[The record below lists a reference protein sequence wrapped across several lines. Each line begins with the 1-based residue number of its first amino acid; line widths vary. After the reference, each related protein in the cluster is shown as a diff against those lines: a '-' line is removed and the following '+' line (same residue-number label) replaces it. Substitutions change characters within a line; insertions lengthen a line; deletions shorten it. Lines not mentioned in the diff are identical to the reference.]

1 MGSLR
6 FFLSAGGWILL
17 IYQGFGW
24 LQYGHWI
31 KFSLLF
37 PIERFGPSGLAAWL
51 LSPGSLQGLHGL
63 VVSVLGAIDLSI
75 FMILTGWV
83 LTPRARWI
91 EIKNKFLGYL
101 PSSLGNA
108 FAMKRAEETAAP
120 APNAPS
126 AGGVPVQYRGQEKV
140 RTRYWG
146 TRR

>member
-1 MGSLR
+1 MSPLR

-17 IYQGFGW
+17 IYQGFSW

-37 PIERFGPSGLAAWL
+37 PIERFGPSELTAWL
-51 LSPGSLQGLHGL
+51 LSPGSLPGLHGL

-91 EIKNKFLGYL
+91 EIKDQILSYL
-101 PSSLGNA
+101 PSSLRNA
-108 FAMKRAEETAAP
+108 FSTKSAEETAAP
-120 APNAPS
+120 PPSAPS
-126 AGGVPVQYRGQEKV
+126 ASYVPSQGEGQKNV

-146 TRR
+146 MRR